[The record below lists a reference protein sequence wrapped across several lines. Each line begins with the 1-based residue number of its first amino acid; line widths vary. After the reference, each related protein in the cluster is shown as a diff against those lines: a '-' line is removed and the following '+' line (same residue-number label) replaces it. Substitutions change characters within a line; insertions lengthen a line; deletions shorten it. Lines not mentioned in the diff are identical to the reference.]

1 MPDKHGFKTRADMQ
15 ETSVP
20 DLKTKLGEIL
30 ESFSAVAT
38 NCVNIFFARPCTALE
53 PWHLTDDIDCGTDRI
68 VIIGYA
74 STAYQ
79 AITAVGMN
87 TEDCF
92 KLFGRSVHDDEFL
105 DIFGELLNNYCAL
118 LMDRDEFTGRFGILH
133 QSVPVLYS
141 KGMPFLPF
149 ISGVRGRI
157 GAEGGSVITIGFS
170 IKPRELLK

>member
-1 MPDKHGFKTRADMQ
+1 MHKT
-15 ETSVP
+15 SIP
-20 DLKTKLGEIL
+20 DLKTKLEEIL
-30 ESFSAVAT
+30 EAFSAEAT
-38 NCVNIFFARPCTALE
+38 KCAGIFLARQCAVSE

-79 AITAVGMN
+79 AITAVG
-87 TEDCF
+87 TDADECF
-92 KLFGRSVHDDEFL
+92 KLFGRNVYDDEFL

-118 LMDRDEFTGRFGILH
+118 LMDRDEFTERFGILH

-157 GAEGGSVITIGFS
+157 DAEGGAVITIGFS
-170 IKPRELLK
+170 IKQREYLK